1 MNERNEENFE
11 EAVGRKAAR
20 RVRARREKD
29 RGVWFGLGMFG
40 LVGWTVAIPALAGL
54 AVGLWIDAR
63 ITSRYAW
70 SLMGLLL
77 GVVIGCFGA
86 WRWVKRESRRE

>member
-1 MNERNEENFE
+1 MEQQREDRFE
-11 EAVGRKAAR
+11 EVVGRKAAR
-20 RVRARREKD
+20 RMRARREKD

-63 ITSRYAW
+63 TTSRYAW
-70 SLMGLLL
+70 SLMGLFA
-77 GVVIGCFGA
+77 GIVIGCLGA
-86 WRWVKRESRRE
+86 WRWVKRESNRE